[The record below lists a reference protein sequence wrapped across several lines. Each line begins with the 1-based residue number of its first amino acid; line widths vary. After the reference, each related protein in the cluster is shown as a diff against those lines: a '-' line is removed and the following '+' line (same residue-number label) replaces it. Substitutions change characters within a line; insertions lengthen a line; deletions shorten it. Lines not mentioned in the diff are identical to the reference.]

1 MSESF
6 NRWGDACKAAGLR
19 FGYHNHGW
27 ELEPLDGSTMLD
39 LLAAKTEPA
48 LVDLQIDVF
57 WALAAG
63 ADPVSLI
70 RHNAGRVPTL
80 HAKEMTAGAD
90 EKDTTVGDGVT
101 DWAAVMAAAKEAG
114 TVWFIVEQE
123 DDPANAY
130 RDIRRSLTNLRQM
143 TARVTG

>member
-1 MSESF
+1 
-6 NRWGDACKAAGLR
+6 
-19 FGYHNHGW
+19 
-27 ELEPLDGSTMLD
+27 MLD
-39 LLAAKTEPA
+39 LLAAKTEPT

-80 HAKEMTAGAD
+80 HAKEMATGAD
-90 EKDTTVGDGVT
+90 QKDTTVGDGVT
-101 DWAAVMAAAKEAG
+101 DWAEILAAAKEAG
-114 TVWFIVEQE
+114 TIWFIVEQE